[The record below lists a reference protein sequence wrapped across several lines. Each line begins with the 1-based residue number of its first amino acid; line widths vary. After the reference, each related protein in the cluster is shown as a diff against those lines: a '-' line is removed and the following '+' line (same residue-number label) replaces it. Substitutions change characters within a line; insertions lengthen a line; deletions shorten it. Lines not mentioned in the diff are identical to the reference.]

1 MFRRLLPALIAFL
14 WACGFVSVAFANP
27 IPWDPLGEV
36 LGLDPLQYFQ
46 VIVAEFCALVV
57 GTAMLVHWGEV
68 RWQRA
73 AVLLSVALVV
83 SYVLGIL
90 VWTLGYRIG
99 VFAFYPS
106 DPSFLGLMILV
117 FPEFIGTAV
126 GTVTI
131 RIAQKTQ
138 WVKALVVMT
147 SAMLT
152 SLVLGIVFAYLN
164 QALQFA

>member
-1 MFRRLLPALIAFL
+1 
-14 WACGFVSVAFANP
+14 
-27 IPWDPLGEV
+27 
-36 LGLDPLQYFQ
+36 
-46 VIVAEFCALVV
+46 
-57 GTAMLVHWGEV
+57 MLVHWGEV